1 MKNNTFHILA
11 LDDEP
16 TILGLY
22 RRFFNVAPAGIQY
35 ELTCCTGAEEA
46 VETLRRAK
54 SEGRYFC
61 VAFLDIR
68 MPHGPDGVWAAEE
81 IRKLDPEIG
90 IVVVT
95 GDSSFDIAE
104 IEHRVQPPDK
114 LFYLEKPLNS
124 KEIRQFSLALSTRWK
139 AQRELASIQVHL
151 ESMVAKKTAAL
162 AAANE
167 NLRHEAKNRRVVEKR
182 LRVSQENFRSMIL
195 ENPDGIVIFD
205 PEKNVRFINPAAE
218 KIFQRKAEAV
228 IGTSLGYPLVEGGRT
243 ELDIVRPGGDLMVVE
258 MRVTKTRWEGENAL
272 LASLRDISEHSNT
285 KERLRENLEVLE
297 NTMTRT
303 VEAMARTLET
313 RDPYTAGHQYRVAL
327 LSRAMGVEMGLTEG
341 KILGIYMAA
350 LVHDIGK
357 ISVPAEF
364 LTKPGRLSK
373 AEMEMIRCHPEDGY
387 EILKDIPF
395 PWPIAR
401 FVAQHQE
408 RMDGS
413 GYPFGISGEDITL
426 EARILAVADVVEAMA
441 SDRPYRPALGLKIA
455 LEEISKNSGKFYDP
469 QVVSA
474 CVRLF
479 EEGRFTLPVAA
490 R

>member
-46 VETLRRAK
+46 VETVRRAK

-243 ELDIVRPGGDLMVVE
+243 DLDIVRPGGDLMVVE

-327 LSRAMGVEMGLTEG
+327 LSRAIGEEMGLTEG